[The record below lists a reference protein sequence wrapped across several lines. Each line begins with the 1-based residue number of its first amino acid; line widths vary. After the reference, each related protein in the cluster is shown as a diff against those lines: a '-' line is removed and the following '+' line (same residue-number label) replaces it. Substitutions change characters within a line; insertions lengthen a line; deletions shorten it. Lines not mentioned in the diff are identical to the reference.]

1 MAVLH
6 VFVIP
11 ANVGIHFWA
20 QATWIPAFAGMTNE
34 CPNPCFRMTLQA
46 AEPVPVS
53 RKHTGAQMFVT
64 QRVVDSAAVVVA
76 RLVGLAAS
84 SPK

>member
-34 CPNPCFRMTLQA
+34 CPNPCLQDDT
-46 AEPVPVS
+46 
-53 RKHTGAQMFVT
+53 TG
-64 QRVVDSAAVVVA
+64 S
-76 RLVGLAAS
+76 
-84 SPK
+84 

>member
-11 ANVGIHFWA
+11 AKVGIHFWA

-34 CPNPCFRMTLQA
+34 CPNPRFRMTRQA
-46 AEPVPVS
+46 AEPPRAAALHRPRVT
-53 RKHTGAQMFVT
+53 RKREGAPIDP
-64 QRVVDSAAVVVA
+64 RRRSE
-76 RLVGLAAS
+76 R
-84 SPK
+84 